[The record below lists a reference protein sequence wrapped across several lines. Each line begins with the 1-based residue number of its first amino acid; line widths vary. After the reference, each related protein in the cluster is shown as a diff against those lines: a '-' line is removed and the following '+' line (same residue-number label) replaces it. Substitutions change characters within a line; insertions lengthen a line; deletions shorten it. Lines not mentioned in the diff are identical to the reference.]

1 MAEVAKQENVVEQQN
16 GGSNKL
22 LIIISSILFLILV
35 AGGIMAYLMITSDDE
50 VIADAQQAKQSE
62 IVRKASASKVEGRN
76 QNLIKV
82 GPMVPLDKFIVNL
95 SSDSGSRYLRVSM
108 NLELSSEDMQA
119 EVEKKTPLIR
129 DIIIKVLSAKS
140 YEEIS
145 TIRGKESL
153 KDELVTELNKIFA
166 DGRIENVFFTEFVVQ

>member
-1 MAEVAKQENVVEQQN
+1 MADIAKQEEIVEKN
-16 GGSNKL
+16 SGSNKL
-22 LIIISSILFLILV
+22 LIIISSVLFLILI
-35 AGGIMAYLMITSDDE
+35 AGGVMAYLMLTSDDE
-50 VIADAQQAKQSE
+50 VIEDANNAKQSYM
-62 IVRKASASKVEGRN
+62 IQKNAYSHKSEGRN
-76 QNLIKV
+76 KDYTHI

-95 SSDSGSRYLRVSM
+95 SSDSGSRYLRAAL
-108 NLELSSEDMQA
+108 NLELSSEELQA

-153 KDELVTELNKIFA
+153 KDELVSEINKVFI
-166 DGRIENVFFTEFVVQ
+166 DGRVENVFFTEFVVQ